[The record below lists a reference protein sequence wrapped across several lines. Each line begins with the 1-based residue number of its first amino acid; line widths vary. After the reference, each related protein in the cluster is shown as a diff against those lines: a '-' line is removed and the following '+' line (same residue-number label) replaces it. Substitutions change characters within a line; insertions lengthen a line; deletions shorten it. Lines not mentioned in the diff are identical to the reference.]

1 MEDMTQEQ
9 HTRSFCSYL
18 RETLIPDLRE
28 SGSEA
33 TADDFETCLSIMD
46 NLENTKSIFVS
57 VQDKETGEWVI
68 KDAEAKLVQMR
79 DKGPA
84 VRWTVAW
91 TPMACSDFPV
101 SRFNVLSSANPQE
114 MS

>member
-1 MEDMTQEQ
+1 MEDTAQKRQ
-9 HTRSFCSYL
+9 FCAYL
-18 RETLIPDLRE
+18 RETLIPDLQM
-28 SGSEA
+28 SGMDA
-33 TADDFETCLSIMD
+33 TAEDFEMCLRIMD
-46 NLENTKSIFVS
+46 DLENNKSIFVS

-68 KDAEAKLVQMR
+68 RDAEAKLVQMR

-91 TPMACSDFPV
+91 SPMACSDFPV
-101 SRFNVLSSANPQE
+101 ARFNVLSSANPQE